1 MYTDWIR
8 HKTEGRTMSLVF
20 NGFVSEPV
28 ALHSGIDK
36 GCPLSGI
43 LFQFYN
49 ADLIDGYDPEKGETT
64 VAFVDDALM
73 IACAKTLLEANMKL
87 VDIMML

>member
-1 MYTDWIR
+1 MR
-8 HKTEGRTMSLVF
+8 
-20 NGFVSEPV
+20 
-28 ALHSGIDK
+28 
-36 GCPLSGI
+36 I

-73 IACAKTLLEANMKL
+73 IACTKTLLEANMKL
-87 VDIMML
+87 VDIMTL